1 MQYPVYAVFFFSS
14 NWWQTVDIV
23 FRSDIHRSVQ
33 TDHGLL
39 PECLQ
44 RGHVCAGG
52 ASGLSGEGSVQVGAE
67 RLERLPELGEG
78 PGLTTHRLQSGS
90 QLPQEEDH

>member
-1 MQYPVYAVFFFSS
+1 MLLQYPICAVFLLLCLI
-14 NWWQTVDIV
+14 DIFLQLDV
-23 FRSDIHRSVQ
+23 HRSVQ

-52 ASGLSGEGSVQVGAE
+52 ASGLSGESPVQVWAE
-67 RLERLPELGEG
+67 RTQRLPELGEG

-90 QLPQEEDH
+90 QLPQEEDN